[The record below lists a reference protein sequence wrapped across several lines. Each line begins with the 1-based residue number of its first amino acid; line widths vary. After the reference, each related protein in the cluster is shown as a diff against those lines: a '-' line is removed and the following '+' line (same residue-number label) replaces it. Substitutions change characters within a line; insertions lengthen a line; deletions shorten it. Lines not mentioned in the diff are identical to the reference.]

1 MADKPT
7 GPVKPPTLD
16 LKARSSGPEKA
27 GDKPASATAADKPA
41 PGTAAPGKPDAP
53 ASPPPPSGGA
63 AKDAPEPQP
72 GKPEPAPSVPPA
84 LLAATGVGGAILG
97 VAAAYGLAATGFW
110 PQTNPQSQDA
120 LAALETRIARAENT
134 LEAATNDLSGL
145 GTRIGTIEN
154 APAPEIPALP
164 DDLVTEAGLDTRLEA
179 LGRQIEAVAA
189 GMPADQSGELAGEIE
204 RLGRGLETFGTELE
218 TLSARADTLE
228 AQAANQAS
236 LDALRAERDR
246 FAQLPAATAALEAAI
261 HSGQPFGAELAA
273 IEALVPELGL
283 SNPVRA
289 IAANGV
295 TPMRETAR
303 AFRALIPDLLAARPQ
318 DPQAGWLDTLMGQA
332 ESVLALRPVDGDGD
346 TPEAVIGRIE
356 TALDNG
362 DAPAARALLLD
373 LPAPMQAIAAPVRAE
388 LDATIA
394 ADALVAD
401 IRTLGPRPGEDRQ

>member
-27 GDKPASATAADKPA
+27 GEKPASTAAADKPA
-41 PGTAAPGKPDAP
+41 PKPAAPGKPDAL
-53 ASPPPPSGGA
+53 ASPTPPSGGA
-63 AKDAPEPQP
+63 KDAPQTQA
-72 GKPEPAPSVPPA
+72 GKPEPAAPMPLA
-84 LLAATGVGGAILG
+84 LLTATGVGGAILG
-97 VAAAYGLAATGFW
+97 VAAAYGLAASGFW
-110 PQTNPQSQDA
+110 PQAGTPSSET
-120 LAALETRIARAENT
+120 LAALETRIARAENA
-134 LEAATNDLSGL
+134 LEAVTNDISGL
-145 GTRIGTIEN
+145 GTRIGSIEN
-154 APAPEIPALP
+154 APPPEIPALP
-164 DDLVTEAGLDTRLEA
+164 DDLVTQGGLDTRLEA

-228 AQAANQAS
+228 AQAANQAG

-246 FAQLPAATAALEAAI
+246 FAQLPGATAALEAAI
-261 HSGQPFGAELAA
+261 LSGQPFGAELAA

-295 TPMRETAR
+295 TPMRETVR

-373 LPAPMQAIAAPVRAE
+373 LPAPMQAIAAPVRAQ
-388 LDATIA
+388 LDAMIA

-401 IRTLGPRPGEDRQ
+401 IRALGPRSGEDRQ